1 MYSEVICI
9 NLLLNHW
16 VKLGAIKSAKGSIQ
30 CLVNER
36 IHKGWII
43 CIQTHYE
50 LVVKTKMIIIL
61 HTIFS
66 PCSRGMLMGVSLQGC
81 SVVLFAVAVQPL
93 ISVTNMNW
101 KGRAISVPHTR
112 SVADRD
118 FPAFLS
124 CYLCNAHILL
134 LQKIWMTHQQDLEP
148 AWAKQWSWQVV
159 LCRQIQVWNEIQI
172 LQVIFISID
181 GYGSKG
187 KCGCP
192 GFNFSRPKPHTL
204 VMFPSLPLK
213 QSLVFSLKEFFWTY
227 RSLSEI
233 HWVTKNR
240 HWVPAVSFPSQEN
253 RKSY

>member
-1 MYSEVICI
+1 MSDVLDLLGEFLSFCQTSAQMVIGFFVSASCVIAIDFQAWKTGDCMYSEVICI

-134 LQKIWMTHQQDLEP
+134 LQTIWMTHQQDLEP
-148 AWAKQWSWQVV
+148 AWAKQ
-159 LCRQIQVWNEIQI
+159 
-172 LQVIFISID
+172 
-181 GYGSKG
+181 
-187 KCGCP
+187 
-192 GFNFSRPKPHTL
+192 
-204 VMFPSLPLK
+204 
-213 QSLVFSLKEFFWTY
+213 
-227 RSLSEI
+227 
-233 HWVTKNR
+233 
-240 HWVPAVSFPSQEN
+240 
-253 RKSY
+253 